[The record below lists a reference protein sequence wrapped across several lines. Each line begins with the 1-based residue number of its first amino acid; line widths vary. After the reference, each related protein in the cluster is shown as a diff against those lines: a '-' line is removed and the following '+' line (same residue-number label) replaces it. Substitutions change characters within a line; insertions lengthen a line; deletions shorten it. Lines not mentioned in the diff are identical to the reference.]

1 MELPPTHCPVT
12 TSSVSAGF
20 ANVGSDE
27 IEDTLNLHEL
37 LVDHPAATF
46 FIRVEGESMRGASI
60 QPDDILVVDRSLEP
74 KPGRIIIALIE
85 GEFTVKRL
93 VQRGETYFLA
103 AENPN
108 YPDLPLTKELDF
120 QVWGVVT
127 YIIHKA
133 T

>member
-1 MELPPTHCPVT
+1 
-12 TSSVSAGF
+12 
-20 ANVGSDE
+20 
-27 IEDTLNLHEL
+27 
-37 LVDHPAATF
+37 
-46 FIRVEGESMRGASI
+46 MRGASI